1 MVWPRSILILALL
14 AQATPAFSQE
24 AKPAA
29 ARKVEPPQLVRFI
42 EAPYPEA
49 EKETGGARTVVL
61 QIAISTDGKVT
72 EAAVVESGG
81 AAFDEAALGAVRQ
94 FEFVPA
100 KVNDQPIAVKVT
112 YRYSFAA
119 PEPPPPIVGEF
130 RGVVRDKAKAAP
142 VAAAQVTLEG
152 VGTVTTDAEGRFE
165 FKDVPPGP
173 HQVLV
178 EAPGL
183 TALSVT
189 EEVVAGQAL
198 EASYDIVTPPPE
210 TEAEPTDDYEIA
222 IIAPPELERQ
232 AVQVGVR
239 AEEARSVPGTQGDV
253 LKVVESMP
261 GVARAAAGTG
271 NVVVWGAAPGDTR
284 TYVGGVR
291 IPVLYHFGGFRS
303 VVHGD
308 EVAGVDLTAGGY
320 GAAYGR
326 GLGGLITVERKAHAD
341 EFHGSV
347 QADIID
353 ASAAVRLPVGKKG
366 LVSVTGRKSY
376 VAELG
381 SLLSD
386 QSFQNYFTLPS
397 FGDGSARYRHQLS
410 ENETLEFGGLFS
422 SDAKTR
428 TSPSDNPEF
437 RSSETRSLNFMRFD
451 VTYRKQSND
460 GSRLLVVPWYGM
472 DWTARSSDFGGIQE
486 SQSSSAHVFGLR
498 VDYQKRAAEHIVAR
512 VGLDIEGLSAG
523 VERRGSLTTP
533 PREGDPYIFGR
544 PPANTVAFDNWS
556 SFSISAAP
564 YLELDFALL
573 KDKLHIVPGAR
584 IEPYVT
590 TVNRIRP
597 PREGIPD
604 IGTFTQDIGAEPRLL
619 VRYAPGPKV
628 SFHAAGGYYRQS
640 PNPED
645 LSAVFG
651 NPTLNVG
658 RAAHAVLGTK
668 LNLWPS
674 FAFEL
679 TGFLTRSW
687 EIGSRNPSFNP
698 KVSEVLVQEGEGR
711 STGAQVLLRK
721 EKGDSRYFGWV
732 AYTFL
737 VSERRDAGQTDYR
750 LFDYDQT
757 HVLTALGALDL
768 GAGFEAALR
777 VRLATGYPRTPVTGA
792 FYDAGEGRYE
802 PLLGSRNTT
811 RIPMFFQLDA
821 RIAKEFKFDS
831 SKLLL
836 YLDVQNATN
845 QSNPEEIAYSPDY
858 GEQRYVMGLPILPVL
873 GARFEY

>member
-1 MVWPRSILILALL
+1 MVWLRSLLILASL
-14 AQATPAFSQE
+14 ALAGPAFSQV
-24 AKPAA
+24 APP
-29 ARKVEPPQLVRFI
+29 ARKVQPPSLVRFI

-61 QIAISTDGKVT
+61 QIAISVEGKVT
-72 EAAVVESGG
+72 EAAILESGG
-81 AAFDEAALGAVRQ
+81 ATFDEAALAAVRQ
-94 FEFVPA
+94 FEFEPA
-100 KVNDQPIAVKVT
+100 KVNEVPTAVKVT

-119 PEPPPPIVGEF
+119 PEPPPPLVGEF
-130 RGVVRDKAKAAP
+130 RGVVRDKSTGAP
-142 VAAAQVTLEG
+142 VVAAQVSLEG

-165 FKDVPPGP
+165 FLDVVPGL

-183 TALSVT
+183 PTLSVS
-189 EEVVAGQAL
+189 EEILAGQAL
-198 EASYDIVTPPPE
+198 EASYDIVPPPAVE
-210 TEAEPTDDYEIA
+210 PGEPTDDYEIA
-222 IIAPPELERQ
+222 IVAPPELERQ
-232 AVQVGVR
+232 AVQVGVK
-239 AEEARSVPGTQGDV
+239 AEEARSIPGTQGDV

-271 NVVVWGAAPGDTR
+271 NVIVWGAAPGDTR

-291 IPVLYHFGGFRS
+291 VPVLYHFGGFRS

-308 EVAGVDLTAGGY
+308 EVASVDLIAGGY
-320 GAAYGR
+320 GSPYGR
-326 GLGGLITVERKAHAD
+326 GLGGLITVERKTHKD
-341 EFHGSV
+341 ELHGSV
-347 QADIID
+347 QADLID
-353 ASAAVRLPVGKKG
+353 ASAAIVLPLGKKG
-366 LVSVTGRKSY
+366 RLSVSGRKSY
-376 VAELG
+376 IAELG

-397 FGDGSARYRHQLS
+397 FGDGSARYHLQLS
-410 ENETLEFGGLFS
+410 DNESVEFGGLFS

-451 VTYRKQSND
+451 VTYRKQEND

-472 DWTARSSDFGGIQE
+472 DWAARNSDFGGISE
-486 SQSSSAHVFGLR
+486 SQSSTAHVFGLR
-498 VDYQKRAAEHIVAR
+498 VDYQKRASKHIVAR
-512 VGLDIEGLSAG
+512 AGVDIEGLGSG
-523 VERRGSLTTP
+523 VTRQGSLTTP

-556 SFSISAAP
+556 SFSMSAAP

-573 KDKLHIVPGAR
+573 KDKLHVVPGVR
-584 IEPYVT
+584 VEPYVT
-590 TVNRIRP
+590 VVNRIRP
-597 PREGIPD
+597 PRENTPD
-604 IGTFTQDIGAEPRLL
+604 LNTFTPDIGAEPRLL
-619 VRYAPGPKV
+619 VRYAPSSKISV
-628 SFHAAGGYYRQS
+628 HAAGGYYRQS
-640 PNPED
+640 PSPDD

-658 RAAHAVLGTK
+658 RALHGVLGGK
-668 LNLWPS
+668 LNLWPN

-687 EIGSRNPSFNP
+687 DIGSRNPSANP
-698 KVSEVLVQEGEGR
+698 QVSQVLVQEGEGR
-711 STGAQVLLRK
+711 STGAQVLVRK

-737 VSERRDAGQTDYR
+737 VSERRDAGQAGYR

-777 VRLATGYPRTPVTGA
+777 IRVATGYPRTPVTGA
-792 FYDAGEGRYE
+792 FYDAQEGRYE
-802 PLLGSRNTT
+802 PLLGSRNTI

-821 RIAKEFKFDS
+821 RVAKEFKFDNS
-831 SKLLL
+831 TKLLI

-858 GEQRYVMGLPILPVL
+858 SEERYVMGLPILPVL